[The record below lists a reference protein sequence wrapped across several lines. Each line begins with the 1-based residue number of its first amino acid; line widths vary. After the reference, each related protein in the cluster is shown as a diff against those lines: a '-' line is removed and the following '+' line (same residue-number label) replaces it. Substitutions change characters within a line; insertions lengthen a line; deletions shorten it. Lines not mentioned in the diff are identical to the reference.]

1 MLAIN
6 ATQSWPSMVSSRLT
20 KVCFWIRIRRFST
33 SRTAKILRT
42 LAERNTTDSS
52 SLSSVV
58 TQRTSTTDVLKPRPR
73 NLVASKSPYIA
84 DVLTKYKNDKTT
96 TLTSKSTRSE
106 VAAATD
112 LATCSL
118 ALAKCSA
125 SPSIRRSDLE
135 SDLMIV
141 LFSDTEEA
149 LRKHSQRLDSGG
161 VESARLLV
169 SILHSLARLS
179 RSAHASSPLYSLSS
193 SAAGLL
199 LAEGGGE
206 KLEQLPPRSLSM
218 AAWALSRLGYKNEG
232 LFVRIA
238 ELALDGTVCSSWPRW
253 TGSNLDSN
261 QVNGVAKT
269 SSSEKRKIAQ
279 SKQESGSPF
288 EPMELSMLTTAIA
301 TTLRSSTRSGYL
313 DRFSSFYDPSSSHLY
328 SNQALVSLACSLS
341 ASDKVTSGE
350 DKMGTRRK
358 VALTSISEELSSRL
372 DLAASSSSS
381 PKTLN
386 SSNQEVRYNLVG
398 DEDEGVSFGSALS
411 PMEISMSLRAFSKN
425 SVEIHHSH
433 QFVRATV
440 NFLATTGLGSFPPE
454 ALTSTAFAVARAK
467 FDEPPSRSFWDAV
480 LSASMV
486 HLRQK
491 QLRASEISSLLWSL
505 TTSSFGGTGAQ
516 DFARSA
522 LTLVKERP
530 FFFSL
535 PALAQTLWA
544 CSLQNVYD
552 GDAFRAAFEHI
563 LSTSE
568 MMSTDYAR
576 KKVAAMKSNSGYMNR
591 PPPNPDSVLSFL
603 LDEEPPIHLAS
614 GVTKI
619 QSQLFIALLGLQLD
633 APNETHKVLSAL
645 PPAAVGAW
653 RRALLRQTPK
663 TSRFQSDVSRILSLS
678 GVPHV
683 QEHATASGLICDLLL
698 TPPHQPLSD
707 GSTSSPLQE
716 EKMGSQTV
724 IEVQG
729 PTHFIRGEE
738 VSNALAKDFSGALTL
753 RADAAL
759 LRAKQRYTAT
769 TAASTSSA
777 VEDPLSRI
785 LFGGLGSGSTAMEA
799 ARKLLQPTI
808 KTQAKLRWLQS
819 LGYTVKTVDF
829 IEWNDAVS
837 TEDKQELLE
846 IKGIKK

>member
-1 MLAIN
+1 
-6 ATQSWPSMVSSRLT
+6 
-20 KVCFWIRIRRFST
+20 
-33 SRTAKILRT
+33 
-42 LAERNTTDSS
+42 
-52 SLSSVV
+52 
-58 TQRTSTTDVLKPRPR
+58 
-73 NLVASKSPYIA
+73 
-84 DVLTKYKNDKTT
+84 
-96 TLTSKSTRSE
+96 
-106 VAAATD
+106 
-112 LATCSL
+112 
-118 ALAKCSA
+118 
-125 SPSIRRSDLE
+125 
-135 SDLMIV
+135 
-141 LFSDTEEA
+141 
-149 LRKHSQRLDSGG
+149 
-161 VESARLLV
+161 
-169 SILHSLARLS
+169 
-179 RSAHASSPLYSLSS
+179 
-193 SAAGLL
+193 L

-218 AAWALSRLGYKNEG
+218 AAWALSRLGHRNEE
-232 LFVRIA
+232 LFARIA
-238 ELALDGTVCSSWPRW
+238 ELALDGKVCSSWPRW
-253 TGSNLDSN
+253 TGGSNLSSS
-261 QVNGVAKT
+261 QVNGVAKS
-269 SSSEKRKIAQ
+269 SSSEKKKIAQ
-279 SKQESGSPF
+279 LKQESGSPF
-288 EPMELSMLTTAIA
+288 EPMELAMLTTAIA
-301 TTLRSSTRSGYL
+301 TTLSSSTRSGYL
-313 DRFSSFYDPSSSHLY
+313 DRFSSFYNPSSSHLY

-341 ASDKVTSGE
+341 AADKVTSGE

-358 VALTSISEELSSRL
+358 LALTSISEELSNRL

-381 PKTLN
+381 SSSSSPPLSPS

-398 DEDEGVSFGSALS
+398 DEDEGVAFGSALS
-411 PMEISMSLRAFSKN
+411 PKEISMSLRAFSKN
-425 SVEIHHSH
+425 SEEIHHSH

-440 NFLATTGLGSFPPE
+440 NFLAATGLGSFPPE

-480 LSASMV
+480 LSASTD

-505 TTSSFGGTGAQ
+505 TTSSIGGTGAQ

-530 FFFSL
+530 FSFSL

-568 MMSTDYAR
+568 MMSTDNAR
-576 KKVAAMKSNSGYMNR
+576 KKVAAMKSNSGYMSR
-591 PPPNPDSVLSFL
+591 PPPDPDSVLSFL
-603 LDEEPPIHLAS
+603 LDEEPPVHLAS

-653 RRALLRQTPK
+653 RQALLRQTPK

-698 TPPHQPLSD
+698 SPPPQPRSN

-729 PTHFIRGEE
+729 PTHFVRGEE

-759 LRAKQRYTAT
+759 LRAKQRSMAT
-769 TAASTSSA
+769 TSVSTSSA

-808 KTQAKLRWLQS
+808 KTQAKHRWLQT
-819 LGYTVKTVDF
+819 LGYKVKTVDF
-829 IEWNDAVS
+829 IEWNEAVS